1 MVTPPLRPSG
11 QGGTARWAE
20 GKGLSSSVSP
30 PEVRVGESSVLWA
43 LAGLPLCGLAQLW
56 PPPSW
61 VPLVDCAGA
70 PQPEPLDRPCQLF
83 PLSPQLTE
91 WPSLVPQ
98 ILETYQGFLCIQ
110 SSLS

>member
-56 PPPSW
+56 PPP
-61 VPLVDCAGA
+61 AGSPWSTVLEHPNQSLLTGPA
-70 PQPEPLDRPCQLF
+70 SCSHSA
-83 PLSPQLTE
+83 LS
-91 WPSLVPQ
+91 
-98 ILETYQGFLCIQ
+98 
-110 SSLS
+110 

>member
-56 PPPSW
+56 PPQLG
-61 VPLVDCAGA
+61 PLG
-70 PQPEPLDRPCQLF
+70 R
-83 PLSPQLTE
+83 
-91 WPSLVPQ
+91 
-98 ILETYQGFLCIQ
+98 LCW
-110 SSLS
+110 STPTRAS